1 MSDATKLVTGA
12 EYVRAITARASDR
25 RYRQAFQRLALR
37 LTAPGEAL
45 FDFGSGPGIDA
56 RFYAEHG
63 RRVAAYD
70 VDPDMSAYL
79 AGHCQDFIATGAIRL
94 RGGDYREF
102 LASPDPGEAWHAEL
116 VTADFAPLN
125 LIGDLREL
133 FAKFDALTTRNGA
146 VLASVLSPYFAGDL
160 RYGWWWR
167 NAARL
172 LRHGRY
178 AVPGAQALIWRRRLA
193 DYARQCAPYFHLEKI
208 FAGSDSRPC
217 TRPTWL
223 HLTTCRY
230 MFLLFR
236 KDPASPLRARRNS
249 GAHGNT
255 LVDPLE

>member
-1 MSDATKLVTGA
+1 MRPATIVTGA

-25 RYRQAFQRLALR
+25 RYRQAFQRLALT

-70 VDPDMSAYL
+70 IDHNMLDYL
-79 AGHCQDFIATGAIRL
+79 AGHCRDFIMSGTLTLSTG
-94 RGGDYREF
+94 GYREF
-102 LASPDPGEAWHAEL
+102 LASAAPGDLWRAEL
-116 VTADFAPLN
+116 VTANFAPLN
-125 LIGDLREL
+125 LIDDLTEL
-133 FAKFDALTTRNGA
+133 FAKFDALTTPTGA

-167 NAARL
+167 NAGRL

-193 DYARQCAPYFHLEKI
+193 DYAHQCAPYFRLEQV
-208 FAGSDSRPC
+208 FAGTDSGAS
-217 TRPTWL
+217 TRCIGL
-223 HLTTCRY
+223 QLTTCRF

-236 KDPASPLRARRNS
+236 KTGRAHAAPVMREDQARTRLS
-249 GAHGNT
+249 
-255 LVDPLE
+255 